1 MPNVT
6 TTNQVSNGVDAYF
19 ARELLERPLPW
30 YVYAMFADMKP
41 LPSKM
46 SGTIRFRRFTSLT
59 PATTALTEGVEPEG
73 SLLQKT
79 DTTASVS
86 QYGDFVYLSDYLR
99 ATSLENIV
107 NETQDLLLDQM
118 GQTLNRIARTV
129 LIAGDNVQY
138 ASTATSTATVL
149 AGYTLNSD
157 ELAEA
162 VLTLKNGDAKEITRA
177 INAGAGFNSTP
188 IPMAFVLFASPSTI
202 RDLSK
207 DPNWVSV
214 VEYAQPE
221 QRLGPWEVGAV
232 IAGGWSVR
240 VIDAGSDASTV
251 ASTVTVHRSVLIGQY
266 AYAMVDLDELSVQ
279 MIHQPATD
287 PLKQRESFG
296 WKLATVFKRQAEY
309 AIVRIEHAVS

>member
-1 MPNVT
+1 MANVT

-19 ARELLERPLPW
+19 ARELLERPLP
-30 YVYAMFADMKP
+30 YFVYAMFADLKP

-73 SLLQKT
+73 SLLAKT
-79 DTTASVS
+79 DSTASPLP
-86 QYGDFVYLSDYLR
+86 YGDFVYLSDFLR

-107 NETQDLLLDQM
+107 NETQDLLIDQM
-118 GQTLNRIARTV
+118 GQTLNRLCRTV
-129 LIAGDNVQY
+129 LIAGTNAQF
-138 ASTATSTATVL
+138 ASTATSTATVA
-149 AGYTLNSD
+149 AGMILNSE

-162 VLTLKNGDAKEITRA
+162 VLTLVNGDAKPITKQ
-177 INAGAGFNSTP
+177 INPGAGFNSSP
-188 IPMAFVLFASPSTI
+188 VPMAFVLFASPATI

-207 DPNWVSV
+207 DSNWIGVS
-214 VEYAQPE
+214 EYGSQAT
-221 QRLGPWEVGAV
+221 LGPWEVGTILA
-232 IAGGWSVR
+232 AGYAVR
-240 VIDAGSDASTV
+240 VITTGSDSSTES
-251 ASTVTVHRSVLIGQY
+251 STVTVHKSVLIGQY
-266 AYAMVDLDELSVQ
+266 AYAMVDINELSVE

-287 PLKQRESFG
+287 PLRQKESFG

>member
-1 MPNVT
+1 MNVT

-30 YVYAMFADMKP
+30 YTYALFADLKS

-46 SGTIRFRRFTSLT
+46 SGTIRFRRYTALS
-59 PATTALTEGVEPEG
+59 PATTALTEGVTPEG

-86 QYGDFVYLSDYLR
+86 QYGDFVYLTDYLR

-107 NETQDLLLDQM
+107 AETQDLLTDQM
-118 GQTLNRIARTV
+118 GQTLNRLARAV
-129 LIAGDNVQY
+129 LVAGDNVQY
-138 ASTATSTATVL
+138 ASTATSTATIT
-149 AGYTLNSD
+149 AGMTLNSD

-162 VLTLKNGDAKEITRA
+162 VLTMKNGNAKEITRPV
-177 INAGAGFNSTP
+177 NPTQGFNTSP
-188 IPMAFVLFASPSTI
+188 IPMSFVLFASPATI

-214 VEYAQPE
+214 AEYASPDQK
-221 QRLGPWEVGAV
+221 LGPWEVGAV

-240 VIDAGSDASTV
+240 VIDCGSDASTTS
-251 ASTVTVHRSVLIGQY
+251 STVTVHRSILIGQY
-266 AYAMVDLDELSVQ
+266 AYTMVDLNELSVE